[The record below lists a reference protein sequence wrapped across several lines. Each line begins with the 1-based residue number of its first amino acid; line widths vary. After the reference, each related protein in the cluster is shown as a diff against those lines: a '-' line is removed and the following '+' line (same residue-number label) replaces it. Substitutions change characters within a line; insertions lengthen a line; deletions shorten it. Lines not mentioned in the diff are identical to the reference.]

1 MTQHP
6 LTMIDPSRLAD
17 DYHLGMIGNGRT
29 CALID
34 ALGHIVFCCLP
45 AFDSGT
51 VFASL
56 LDEENGG
63 VFSVEMPGGTVTAQS
78 YEKNTNVLVTSF
90 EGPDGAFDLID
101 FMPRYTSDGRVGAAD
116 DVGPD
121 VVRKLHVLRGRPRV
135 RVRFDPRM
143 EYGRGTTR
151 VVRESTRIKATTE
164 WVGEHGPV
172 YESMYLWTSLD
183 PAVVLDGGEAEL
195 HEDGFLFLSYHDK
208 VQVPDMDLVDLM
220 LQRTRAYWMLWA
232 ARTHLPLQ
240 YRREVLRS
248 ALVLKMLQFSPTG
261 AFLAA
266 ATTSL
271 PETIGEERNWDYRFC
286 WLRDASMTV
295 TVLHRIGHPYM
306 ATAFIDWMMKTVP
319 TKDDSLQI
327 MYGIRGEKD
336 LTERI
341 LTHFSGYQGSRPVR
355 TGNAAYTQEQHD
367 IFGVVMDVVYQDLL
381 LRHRT
386 PETLDRIW
394 TQVRSITR
402 NVAAAWR
409 EPDRGIWEIRGEKR
423 HFVFS
428 KVLCWVALDRAIK
441 IAELLDKHEW
451 ADNHR
456 PLLGEVREDICRR
469 GWCESKQ
476 AFVQSYGVTDL
487 DASNLLLAEYGFLE
501 PTDQRFISTVERTRQ
516 ELCVNGL
523 MYRYRNHDD
532 FGEPRSAFTVC
543 SFWLVKA
550 LASIRHR
557 DEARR
562 LFEELLNAAN
572 RHGLYGEDL
581 DFKTRRHLG
590 NFPQAYS
597 HLALIDCALELSKD
611 EDKDIIIA

>member
-1 MTQHP
+1 
-6 LTMIDPSRLAD
+6 MIQIDRSRIAD

-29 CALID
+29 CAIID
-34 ALGHIVFCCLP
+34 ALGSIVFCCLP

-51 VFASL
+51 IFASL

-63 VFSVEMPGGTVTAQS
+63 SFAVEMIDGEVTGQR

-101 FMPRYTSDGRVGAAD
+101 FMPRYTSDGRVGATD

-121 VVRKLHVLRGRPRV
+121 VVRKLRVVLGKPRV
-135 RVRFDPRM
+135 RVRFEPRM
-143 EYGRGTTR
+143 EYGQGETR
-151 VVRESTRIKATTE
+151 VVREPSRLKATTR
-164 WVGEHGPV
+164 WTGSQGAV
-172 YESMYLWTSLD
+172 YESMYLWTNLD
-183 PAVVLDGGEAEL
+183 AEAVLVGSEL
-195 HEDGFLFLSYHDK
+195 CLEEDGFLFMSYHDK
-208 VQVPDMDLVDLM
+208 VQIPDSDLVDLM
-220 LQRTRAYWMLWA
+220 LQRTRAYWMLWS
-232 ARTHLPLQ
+232 ARTRLPLQ
-240 YRREVLRS
+240 YRSESLRS

-295 TVLHRIGHPYM
+295 TVLHRIGHSYM

-327 MYGIRGEKD
+327 MYGIRGEKV

-341 LTHFSGYQGSRPVR
+341 LDHFKGYKGSQPVR
-355 TGNAAYTQEQHD
+355 VGNAAYNQEQHD
-367 IFGVVMDVVYQDLL
+367 IFGVVLDVVHQDLL
-381 LRHRT
+381 LRQRT
-386 PETLDRIW
+386 PEALDRIW
-394 TQVRSITR
+394 TQVRSIVR
-402 NVAAAWR
+402 NVSAAWQ

-428 KVLCWVALDRAIK
+428 KVLCWVAIDRAIK

-451 ADNHR
+451 AAAR
-456 PLLGEVREDICRR
+456 LPLLMQIHEDICLR
-469 GWCESKQ
+469 GWNEAKG
-476 AFVQSYGVTDL
+476 AFVQAYGSTDL
-487 DASNLLLAEYGFLE
+487 DASNLLMAEFGFIE
-501 PTDQRFISTVERTRQ
+501 PCDPRFIATVERSQ
-516 ELCVNGL
+516 SELCVNGL
-523 MYRYRNHDD
+523 MYRYRNQDD
-532 FGEPRSAFTVC
+532 FGEPQSAFTVC

-550 LASIRHR
+550 LASIKRR
-557 DEARR
+557 AQARE
-562 LFEELLNAAN
+562 LFESLLRAAN
-572 RHGLYGEDL
+572 GHGLYGEDL

-597 HLALIDCALELSKD
+597 HLALIDCALELSKE
-611 EDKDIIIA
+611 EDKDIIVA

>member
-1 MTQHP
+1 
-6 LTMIDPSRLAD
+6 MIMKPDPARLAD

-34 ALGHIVFCCLP
+34 ALGRIVFCCLP

-56 LDEENGG
+56 LDEDRGGSFAVEMIDGG
-63 VFSVEMPGGTVTAQS
+63 VTGQV
-78 YEKNTNVLVTSF
+78 YEKYTNVLVTSF
-90 EGPDGAFDLID
+90 EGPGGAFDLID
-101 FMPRYTSDGRVGAAD
+101 FMPRYTSDGHAGAAD

-121 VVRKLHVLRGRPRV
+121 VVRKLRILRGAPRI
-135 RVRFDPRM
+135 RVRFDPQM
-143 EYGRGTTR
+143 EYARGETKVAIEATR
-151 VVRESTRIKATTE
+151 LKATTE
-164 WVGEHGPV
+164 WAGGNGSI
-172 YESMYLWTSLD
+172 YESMYLWTNLD
-183 PAVVLDGGEAEL
+183 AEAVRSGTEIMLGG
-195 HEDGFLFLSYHDK
+195 DGFLFVSYHDK

-220 LQRTRAYWMLWA
+220 LQRTLSYWMLWS

-240 YRREVLRS
+240 YRQESLRS

-295 TVLHRIGHPYM
+295 TVLHRIGHSYM
-306 ATAFIDWMMKTVP
+306 ATGFIDWMMRTVP
-319 TKDDSLQI
+319 TKNDTLQI
-327 MYGIRGEKD
+327 MYGIRGEKE

-341 LTHFSGYQGSRPVR
+341 LDHLSGYHGSRPVR
-355 TGNAAYTQEQHD
+355 KGNAAYNQEQHD
-367 IFGVVMDVVYQDLL
+367 IFGVVMDVIHQDLM
-381 LRHRT
+381 LRQRT
-386 PETLDRIW
+386 PEALDRIW
-394 TQVRSITR
+394 TQVRSIAR
-402 NVAAAWR
+402 NVSAAWK

-441 IAELLDKHEW
+441 IAVLLEKSAW
-451 ADNHR
+451 ADARR
-456 PLLGEVREDICRR
+456 PLLEEMHDDICRR
-469 GWCESKQ
+469 GWNEEKQ
-476 AFVQSYGVTDL
+476 AFVQTYGVGDL
-487 DASNLLLAEYGFLE
+487 DASNLLMAEYGFIE
-501 PTDQRFISTVERTRQ
+501 PTDPRFVATVERTLE
-516 ELCVNGL
+516 ELCVDGL
-523 MYRYRNHDD
+523 MYRYRNQDD
-532 FGEPRSAFTVC
+532 FGEPQSAFTVC

-550 LASIRHR
+550 LTSIKRR
-557 DEARR
+557 SEART
-562 LFEELLNAAN
+562 LFESLLKAAN
-572 RHGLYGEDL
+572 GHGLYGEDL

-611 EDKDIIIA
+611 EDKDIILA

>member
-1 MTQHP
+1 MIK
-6 LTMIDPSRLAD
+6 IDPSRIAD

-29 CALID
+29 CAIID
-34 ALGHIVFCCLP
+34 ALGSIVFCCLP

-51 VFASL
+51 IFASL

-63 VFSVEMPGGTVTAQS
+63 CFAVEMPGGTVTGQF

-90 EGPDGAFDLID
+90 EGPDGAFNLID

-121 VVRKLHVLRGRPRV
+121 VVRKLQLVRGKPRV
-135 RVRFDPRM
+135 RVRFEPRM
-143 EYGRGTTR
+143 EYARGETR
-151 VVRESTRIKATTE
+151 VVREPTRLKATTE
-164 WVGEHGPV
+164 WAGPHGAV
-172 YESMYLWTSLD
+172 YESMYLWTNLD
-183 PAVVLDGGEAEL
+183 ADAVMTGGEMRLDG
-195 HEDGFLFLSYHDK
+195 DGFLFLSYHDK
-208 VQVPDMDLVDLM
+208 VQVPDIDLVDLM
-220 LQRTRAYWMLWA
+220 LQRTRAYWMLWS
-232 ARTHLPLQ
+232 ARTHLPHQ
-240 YRREVLRS
+240 YRSEALRS

-295 TVLHRIGHPYM
+295 TVLHRIGHSYM

-327 MYGIRGEKD
+327 MYGIRGEKE
-336 LTERI
+336 LTEKI
-341 LTHFSGYQGSRPVR
+341 LDHFKGYHGSRPVR
-355 TGNAAYTQEQHD
+355 VGNAAYTQEQHD
-367 IFGVVMDVVYQDLL
+367 IFGVVLDVVHQDLL
-381 LRHRT
+381 LRQRT
-386 PETLDRIW
+386 PEALDRIW
-394 TQVRSITR
+394 TQVRSIVR
-402 NVAAAWR
+402 NVSMAWP

-428 KVLCWVALDRAIK
+428 KVLCWVAIDRAIR

-451 ADNHR
+451 AAEHR
-456 PLLGEVREDICRR
+456 PLLMQIHEDICRR
-469 GWCESKQ
+469 GWNEAKG
-476 AFVQSYGVTDL
+476 AFVQAYGSTDL
-487 DASNLLLAEYGFLE
+487 DASNLLMAEFGFIE
-501 PTDQRFISTVERTRQ
+501 PCDPRFVATVERSQ
-516 ELCVNGL
+516 VELCVDGL
-523 MYRYRNHDD
+523 MYRYRNQDD
-532 FGEPRSAFTVC
+532 FGEPQSAFTVC

-550 LASIRHR
+550 LASIKRR
-557 DEARR
+557 DQARQ
-562 LFEELLNAAN
+562 LFESLLKAAN
-572 RHGLYGEDL
+572 GHGLYGEDL

-597 HLALIDCALELSKD
+597 HLALIDCALELSKE